1 MLGAIIG
8 DIVGSIYE
16 FHNIRRKDFELFGN
30 RCTFTD
36 DSVMTLAI
44 AKSII
49 EFFSKEN
56 KKELAELAVK
66 NMQEMGREYPG
77 RGYGGHFAWWLEDDN
92 PQPYNSFG
100 NGAAMRISSVAEIN
114 KDLNKALE
122 MSDIV
127 TGVTHNHPEGLKGA
141 RATVHAMFLARE
153 KKDPKEIKKIIKDI
167 YYPEMDASFTIN
179 NIRKTYYFNET
190 CQNSVPQAIEAFIES
205 TSFEDAIRN
214 AISIGGD
221 SDTIA
226 CITGAIAEA
235 YYGVPQEIKCKAM
248 TYLDDNLIA
257 IIKNF
262 ERLKAERL

>member
-100 NGAAMRISSVAEIN
+100 NGAAMRISSVA
-114 KDLNKALE
+114 
-122 MSDIV
+122 
-127 TGVTHNHPEGLKGA
+127 
-141 RATVHAMFLARE
+141 
-153 KKDPKEIKKIIKDI
+153 
-167 YYPEMDASFTIN
+167 
-179 NIRKTYYFNET
+179 
-190 CQNSVPQAIEAFIES
+190 
-205 TSFEDAIRN
+205 
-214 AISIGGD
+214 
-221 SDTIA
+221 
-226 CITGAIAEA
+226 
-235 YYGVPQEIKCKAM
+235 
-248 TYLDDNLIA
+248 
-257 IIKNF
+257 
-262 ERLKAERL
+262 

>member
-1 MLGAIIG
+1 MIGAIIG

-16 FHNIRRKDFELFGN
+16 FHNIRKKDFELFGN

-36 DSVMTLAI
+36 DTVMTLAI

-49 EFFSKEN
+49 DFFSKGNN
-56 KKELAELAVK
+56 KTLAVLAIE
-66 NMQEMGREYPG
+66 NMQDMGGLYPH
-77 RGYGGHFAWWLEDDN
+77 RGYGGRFSYWLQETA
-92 PQPYNSFG
+92 PLPYNSYG

-114 KDLNKALE
+114 NDLEKAFE

-153 KKDPKEIKKIIKDI
+153 KKDPKEIKKIIKDT
-167 YYPEMDASFTIN
+167 YYPEMGANFTIN
-179 NIRKTYYFNET
+179 NIRKNYYFNET
-190 CQNSVPQAIEAFIES
+190 CQGSVPQAIEAFIES

-235 YYGVPQEIKCKAM
+235 YYGVPQDIKSKAM
-248 TYLDDNLIA
+248 TYLDDNLIS

>member
-1 MLGAIIG
+1 
-8 DIVGSIYE
+8 
-16 FHNIRRKDFELFGN
+16 
-30 RCTFTD
+30 
-36 DSVMTLAI
+36 
-44 AKSII
+44 
-49 EFFSKEN
+49 
-56 KKELAELAVK
+56 
-66 NMQEMGREYPG
+66 
-77 RGYGGHFAWWLEDDN
+77 
-92 PQPYNSFG
+92 
-100 NGAAMRISSVAEIN
+100 
-114 KDLNKALE
+114 

-248 TYLDDNLIA
+248 TYLDDNLIS